1 MKEDHGTG
9 DFKILRAVSAFII
22 PIILLYGAYLTVNGH
37 RAAGG
42 GFPGGTIIGVAVILF
57 NIAFG
62 SEVTD
67 KFITFKG
74 CVRTISLSLLAYLIL
89 RGATFFMGANGMRA
103 IIPLGTPGNIFSG
116 GLILPL
122 NICVALVIA
131 SMMYMLYSLFSHW
144 GGRLD

>member
-1 MKEDHGTG
+1 MNEDHGTG
-9 DFKILRAVSAFII
+9 EFKILRAIATFII
-22 PIILLYGAYLTVNGH
+22 PIIFLYGIYIITIGH
-37 RAAGG
+37 ISAGG
-42 GFPGGTIIGVAVILF
+42 GFSGGTVIGVAVILF

-67 KFITFKG
+67 RIITFKG
-74 CVRTISLSLLAYLIL
+74 CVRTISVSLLIYLIL
-89 RGATFFMGANGMRA
+89 RGITFFMGANGLKSF
-103 IIPLGTPGNIFSG
+103 IPLGTPGNILSA

-122 NICVALVIA
+122 NVCVALVVA

>member
-1 MKEDHGTG
+1 MKDDHAGE
-9 DFKILRAVSAFII
+9 FKILRAVAIFII
-22 PIILLYGAYLTVNGH
+22 PIILLYGAYITLNGH
-37 RAAGG
+37 LSAGG
-42 GFPGGTIIGVAVILF
+42 GFSGGTIIGVAVILF

-67 KFITFKG
+67 RLITFRG
-74 CVRTISLSLLAYLIL
+74 CVRTISLSLLTYLIL
-89 RGATFFMGANGMRA
+89 IGITFFMGANGRRA
-103 IIPLGTPGNIFSG
+103 FIPLGTPGNILSG

-122 NICVALVIA
+122 NICVALVVA